1 MLGPFRLAHFPRPP
15 MTSRLWSLLLAL
27 LAAFLFVPYSVA
39 AEGKAVLEIT
49 VEAGNH
55 DRVNVPV
62 CAAFNE
68 PPIQTVLGPFEIDL
82 NTGAVWNGDELV
94 PATQLPVS
102 LLGTAMRG
110 ERSCELVFIVPMLE
124 AGKSATFRIDAQSIE
139 PRPPRNNRSF
149 ERSFQW
155 IESGVGETDLE
166 LASRNINK
174 SVLRYVHPLLDET
187 DAKTRE
193 LTYKP
198 FHHVFSPDGKRIVTK
213 GPGGQYTHHR
223 GLYFGFNRIT
233 YGDGLKCDVW
243 HCGKPAHQAHE
254 KILAADGGVVSGR
267 HRLQIG
273 WHGAQGEKFAEEQR
287 ELTVYNV
294 AGGQFIEFAS
304 IVSTADGNPIKLD
317 GDPQHAGF
325 HFRAD
330 NEVSE
335 KTKSQTYYLRPD
347 GRGKPGETRN
357 WDAKKREPKAV
368 NEPWKVMSFVLG
380 DTRYSALYLDHPNN
394 PKEARSSERDYG
406 RFGSYFEYEITKDKP
421 LRVNYRLILKEGE
434 FTPEEAARLS
444 ADFTDPPK
452 VSVRKL

>member
-1 MLGPFRLAHFPRPP
+1 MQV
-15 MTSRLWSLLLAL
+15 SRFAPL
-27 LAAFLFVPYSVA
+27 FCLFVVAPVA
-39 AEGKAVLEIT
+39 AQDAHV
-49 VEAGNH
+49 
-55 DRVNVPV
+55 
-62 CAAFNE
+62 
-68 PPIQTVLGPFEIDL
+68 FEIEVVAGSRDRGQIPVRVRLPKISGVNDDVKLTGIYGGDDL
-82 NTGAVWNGDELV
+82 L
-94 PATQLPVS
+94 PAQS
-102 LLGTAMRG
+102 TAPGVLDGSVGNG
-110 ERSCELVFIVPMLE
+110 ERELHFIVPSLK
-124 AGKSATFRIDAQSIE
+124 AGATAKFYVNLPRSLASDGAVAGYRWKTPAADAAE
-139 PRPPRNNRSF
+139 LSF
-149 ERSFQW
+149 ESP
-155 IESGVGETDLE
+155 
-166 LASRNINK
+166 
-174 SVLRYVHPLLDET
+174 VLRYIHPTLDET

-193 LTYKP
+193 QTYKP
-198 FHHVFSPDGKRIVTK
+198 FHHVYSPDGKRIVTK

-223 GLYFGFNRIT
+223 GIYFGFNRIT

-243 HCGKPAHQAHE
+243 HCSKPAHQAHE
-254 KILAADGGVVSGR
+254 KMLAAEEGFILGR

-273 WHGAQGEKFAEEQR
+273 WHGAKGEKFAEEQR

-304 IVSTADGNPIKLD
+304 VVSTADGMPIKLD

-335 KTKSQTYYLRPD
+335 KTKSQTYFLRPD
-347 GRGKPGETRN
+347 GQGKPGETRN
-357 WDAKKREPKAV
+357 WDAKKRDPKAA

-406 RFGSYFEYEITKDKP
+406 RFGSYFEYEITKEKP

-434 FTPEEAARLS
+434 FTAEEAARLS

-452 VSVRKL
+452 VTVKKL